1 MGNQHRA
8 HRRDRLSTTHQVDQR
23 CTLVHRTKAGG
34 TAQRFYSLSAQ
45 IQRERK
51 QYDDQLEATQS
62 GTLDVTPWLSW
73 FLACLLR
80 AVQGPDALLAG
91 VLGKA
96 QFWQRCAGVPMSARQ
111 TLVLNTVLDGMDGK
125 LTNAKIT
132 NAGWAAIGKCSA
144 DTALRDINDL
154 LARGVLGKL
163 DGGGRSTGYV
173 LVK

>member
-8 HRRDRLSTTHQVDQR
+8 HRRARLSTTHQVDQR
-23 CTLVHRTKAGG
+23 CTLVHRTKAAG

-51 QYDDQLEATQS
+51 QYDDQLEATQI
-62 GTLDVTPWLSW
+62 GTLDVTPWLGW

-80 AVQGPDALLAG
+80 AVQGSDALLAG

-125 LTNAKIT
+125 LTNTK
-132 NAGWAAIGKCSA
+132 WAAIGKCSA
-144 DTALRDINDL
+144 DTALRDINDP
-154 LARGVLGKL
+154 LARGVLGRL